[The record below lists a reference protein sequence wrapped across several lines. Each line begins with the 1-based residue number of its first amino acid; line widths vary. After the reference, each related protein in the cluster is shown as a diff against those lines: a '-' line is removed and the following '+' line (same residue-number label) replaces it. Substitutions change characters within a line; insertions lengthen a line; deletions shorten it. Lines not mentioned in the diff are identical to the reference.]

1 LSSADFSADIIVMG
15 GEKSHGKNLGI
26 AGETNFFLASEV
38 VFFGVQVN
46 ISCEGAW

>member
-1 LSSADFSADIIVMG
+1 VRKAVNFFLVV
-15 GEKSHGKNLGI
+15 ENLRGKNLEN

-46 ISCEGAW
+46 ISCEGVW